1 MVDWRPAKSSRP
13 WVDSTP
19 ELRGRAASPPDRAYH
34 DGMDALHD
42 TAAAAPA
49 YSRRSRD
56 IAPFHVMSLLARAQV
71 LEQAGHDVI
80 HLEIGEPDFTTAAPV
95 VRAGQAA
102 LAAGHTRYTAARGLP
117 ALREAIAGF
126 YRSRYHLDIDPHRIL
141 VTPGGSGAL
150 LLASSLLVDPG
161 RHWLLADPGYPCNR
175 HFLRLVEGG
184 AQLVPVGADT
194 AYQLTPEKV
203 AAHWNADSVGA
214 LLASPA
220 NPTGTVLSAAELAG
234 LSQAL
239 HARGGHLV
247 VDEIY
252 HGLTYGDDAASVLQV
267 DDAAFVLNSFSKY
280 FGMTGW
286 RLGWLVAPPAAVPE
300 LEKLAQNLYISA
312 SSIAQ
317 HAALACFSEEAM
329 AIFEQRRMAF
339 QQRRDFLLPALRG
352 LGFRIEVEPQGA
364 FYLYADVSAFTDDAQ
379 AFCAHFLETEHV
391 AFTPGVDFGFHRAN
405 QHVRLAYTQPVPR
418 LQEAV
423 ERIARGLRTLTG

>member
-1 MVDWRPAKSSRP
+1 MGGMSS
-13 WVDSTP
+13 
-19 ELRGRAASPPDRAYH
+19 
-34 DGMDALHD
+34 LHD
-42 TAAAAPA
+42 DKRPA
-49 YSRRSRD
+49 YSRRSHD
-56 IAPFHVMSLLARAQV
+56 IAPFHVMSLLARAQA

-126 YRSRYHLDIDPHRIL
+126 YRRQYQLDIDPQRIL
-141 VTPGGSGAL
+141 ITPGGSGAL

-161 RHWLLADPGYPCNR
+161 RQWLLADPGYPCNR

-184 AQLVPVGADT
+184 AQLVPVNAGT
-194 AYQLTPEKV
+194 AYQLTPDLV
-203 AAHWNADSVGA
+203 STHWNEHSVGA

-220 NPTGTVLSAAELAG
+220 NPTGTVLSAPELAA

-239 HARGGHLV
+239 HARGGHMV

-252 HGLTYGDDAASVLQV
+252 HGLTYGMDAASVLQV
-267 DDAAFVLNSFSKY
+267 DDSAFVLNSFSKY

-317 HAALACFSEEAM
+317 HAALACFEDEAM
-329 AIFEQRRMAF
+329 AIFEQRREAF
-339 QQRRDFLLPALRG
+339 RQRRDFLLPALRE
-352 LGFRIEVEPQGA
+352 LGFRIELEPQGA

-391 AFTPGVDFGFHRAN
+391 AFTPGLDFGFHRAN
-405 QHVRLAYTQPVPR
+405 QHVRLAYTQEITR

-423 ERIARGLRTLTG
+423 ERIARGLRTLPR

>member
-1 MVDWRPAKSSRP
+1 M
-13 WVDSTP
+13 STS
-19 ELRGRAASPPDRAYH
+19 SPPA
-34 DGMDALHD
+34 G
-42 TAAAAPA
+42 
-49 YSRRSRD
+49 YSRRSHD
-56 IAPFHVMSLLARAQV
+56 IAPFHVMSLLARAQA

-80 HLEIGEPDFTTAAPV
+80 HLEIGEPDFTTAEPI

-117 ALREAIAGF
+117 ALRAAIAGF
-126 YRSRYHLDIDPHRIL
+126 YGQRYNVDLNPERIL

-150 LLASSLLVDPG
+150 LLASSLLVDPD

-175 HFLRLVEGG
+175 HFLRLVEGA
-184 AQLVPVGADT
+184 AQLVPVGPQT
-194 AYQLTPEKV
+194 AYQLTPELV
-203 AAHWNADSVGA
+203 EAHWNAASVGT
-214 LLASPA
+214 LVASPA
-220 NPTGTVLSAAELAG
+220 NPTGTVLDAGQLSG

-239 HARGGHLV
+239 KARGGHLV

-252 HGLTYGDDAASVLQV
+252 HGLTYGIDAPSVLQV
-267 DDAAFVLNSFSKY
+267 DDDAFVLNSFSKY

-286 RLGWLVAPPAAVPE
+286 RLGWLVAPPQAVPE

-317 HAALACFSEEAM
+317 HAALACFEPETM
-329 AIFEQRRMAF
+329 VIFEQRRQAF
-339 QQRRDFLLPALRG
+339 QARRDYLLPALRD

-364 FYLYADVSAFTDDAQ
+364 FYLYCDVSAFTDDAQ

-391 AFTPGVDFGFHRAN
+391 AFTPGLDFGHYRAN
-405 QHVRLAYTQPVPR
+405 QHVRLAYTQEIPR

-423 ERIARGLRTLTG
+423 ARIRHGLERWVR